1 MFDNPI
7 FVLGTPG
14 TGTTLLT
21 LILDSLL
28 KSKYQ
33 YKKILWEAFN
43 YGYFKTKFSLT
54 ESEFYQDRLN
64 LILSDVFF
72 IKFFEHE
79 IKLIKD
85 NTDIKLLDF
94 ITKKY
99 DVVYIERKNYFE
111 QALSY
116 NYYYESSKNSN
127 FQKGEF
133 TFNYDLTKWLLK
145 SIERYKN
152 LKICYPSKYTT
163 ILYEDFI
170 SLENKVSFLQTKL
183 NIDLTHL
190 SEIHISKMN
199 NLYYNKFQRNKVSY
213 FDMVKNKEYM
223 MSFKKELRQRL
234 SYLSNI

>member
-1 MFDNPI
+1 MLDKPV

-21 LILDSLL
+21 LMLDSLL

-43 YGYFKTKFSLT
+43 YDYFKTKSSLT

-72 IKFFEHE
+72 IKFFEHQ
-79 IKLIKD
+79 IKIIKD

-111 QALSY
+111 QALCY
-116 NYYYESSKNSN
+116 NYYYESNKNSN
-127 FQKGEF
+127 FQKDEF

-163 ILYEDFI
+163 IFYEDFT
-170 SLENKVSFLQTKL
+170 SLENKVSFLQTRL

-223 MSFKKELRQRL
+223 MSFKKEIRQRL